1 MGIPTLEKFFFSI
14 GRSGHAPQVSD
25 AHPLS
30 FYSFSFEKSTEA
42 SGRTQPTNAY
52 LGV

>member
-30 FYSFSFEKSTEA
+30 FYSFLSKN
-42 SGRTQPTNAY
+42 QPKLLDVLNLQT
-52 LGV
+52 LT